1 MAIPA
6 NTQQLQALEQM
17 KPQLHLITGGAGC
30 IGSELATA
38 LIAAGHRVRVIDNL
52 SSGRKEH
59 VAHLIGNPRF
69 EFHQGDVLMSGPLR
83 CAFLGVGSPA
93 PPDTVWHM
101 CCKTDIKFTG
111 GAEAY
116 DFDEDYSQ
124 NLDAT
129 WYVLQEMRT
138 LNVKR
143 IAFCSSAAVYGNQS
157 IIDEDFLPEPVS
169 MYGATKLASEA
180 LIRVMALRCG
190 MQAWVFR
197 FSSIVSP
204 RFRTSGNM
212 VIPDLINKLRKDPT
226 RLEILGDGRQT
237 KPSLLVSDCVEA
249 MQFIVANAQ
258 EPFNLYNLGAPD
270 TISVTRQAELICEAM
285 GLVIEDPPMAYWSP
299 EFIYKVGGEGG
310 GGWPGDVPSFRMRVD
325 KLANLGWR
333 TRHTSEEAC
342 RVAIAGLLESFK

>member
-1 MAIPA
+1 M
-6 NTQQLQALEQM
+6 T
-17 KPQLHLITGGAGC
+17 PQLHLITGGAGC

-59 VAHLIGNPRF
+59 IAHLMGCERF
-69 EFHQGDVLMSGPLR
+69 EFYFGDCKHDPDLMHCLR
-83 CAFLGVGSPA
+83 DV
-93 PPDTVWHM
+93 DMVWHLS
-101 CCKTDIKFTG
+101 CKTDIKFLD
-111 GAEAY
+111 GAGAYGWNTDFAENLWVTWRLLEA
-116 DFDEDYSQ
+116 
-124 NLDAT
+124 
-129 WYVLQEMRT
+129 MRMWA
-138 LNVKR
+138 VQK

-180 LIRVMALRCG
+180 LIRVMALRCE

-226 RLEILGDGRQT
+226 RLEILGDGKQT

-249 MQFIVANAQ
+249 MQFIVEHAK

-270 TISVTRQAELICEAM
+270 AISVRQQAVLICEAM
-285 GLVIEDPPMAYWSP
+285 GLVKGCEVTP
-299 EFIYKVGGEGG
+299 EFVYKVGGEGG
-310 GGWPGDVPSFRMRVD
+310 GGWPGDVPSFRMHTD
-325 KLANLGWR
+325 KLAALGWR

-342 RVAIAGLLESFK
+342 RIAIKGLLESLNG

>member
-1 MAIPA
+1 MS
-6 NTQQLQALEQM
+6 E
-17 KPQLHLITGGAGC
+17 LHLITGGAGC

-38 LIAAGHRVRVIDNL
+38 LIQAGHRVRVIDNL

-59 VAHLIGNPRF
+59 IAHLMECERF
-69 EFHQGDVLMSGPLR
+69 EFYFGDLMDGDNLEYS
-83 CAFLGVGSPA
+83 VK
-93 PPDTVWHM
+93 DVDMVWHLA
-101 CCKTDIKFTG
+101 CKTDIKFLD
-111 GAEAY
+111 GADGY
-116 DFDEDYSQ
+116 GWDDDFEQ
-124 NLDAT
+124 NLLVT
-129 WYVLQEMRT
+129 WWLLMAMSQYE
-138 LNVKR
+138 VKR

-190 MQAWVFR
+190 IQAWVFR

-204 RFRTSGNM
+204 RFRASGNM

-249 MQFIVANAQ
+249 MQFIVANAK

-285 GLVIEDPPMAYWSP
+285 GLDGTEAPTRPAT
-299 EFIYKVGGEGG
+299 EFIYKLSQPDG
-310 GGWPGDVPSFRMRVD
+310 GGWPGDVPSFRMRVS
-325 KLANLGWR
+325 KLAELGWR

-342 RVAIAGLLESFK
+342 RIAIKGLLESFK

>member
-1 MAIPA
+1 M
-6 NTQQLQALEQM
+6 T
-17 KPQLHLITGGAGC
+17 PQLHLITGGAGC

-38 LIAAGHRVRVIDNL
+38 LISAGHRVRVIDNL

-59 VAHLIGNPRF
+59 VAHLMECENF
-69 EFHQGDVLMSGPLR
+69 DFHYGDVLDSGALR
-83 CAFLGVGSPA
+83 WAFLGKRRPQV
-93 PPDTVWHM
+93 PDMVWHLS
-101 CCKTDIKFTG
+101 CKTDIKLLD
-111 GAEAY
+111 GAKEY
-116 DFDEDYSQ
+116 GWESDYEQ

-138 LNVKR
+138 LDVKR

-157 IIDEDFLPEPVS
+157 VIDEDFLPEPVS
-169 MYGATKLASEA
+169 MYGATKLACEA
-180 LIRVMALRCG
+180 LIRVMALRCE

-226 RLEILGDGRQT
+226 RLEILGDGKQT

-249 MQFIVANAQ
+249 MQFIVKQANQ
-258 EPFNLYNLGAPD
+258 PFNLFNLGAPD
-270 TISVTRQAELICEAM
+270 AISVTRQAELICEAM
-285 GLVIEDPPMAYWSP
+285 DFSP
-299 EFIYKVGGEGG
+299 EFVYKVGGEGG
-310 GGWPGDVPSFRMRVD
+310 GGWPGDVPSFRMRVA

-342 RVAIAGLLESFK
+342 RIAIAGLLESCK

>member
-1 MAIPA
+1 M
-6 NTQQLQALEQM
+6 NTPE
-17 KPQLHLITGGAGC
+17 LHLITGGAGC

-59 VAHLIGNPRF
+59 LAHLMGNPSF
-69 EFHQGDVLMSGPLR
+69 EFYFGDVLNDHNRYYVMCG
-83 CAFLGVGSPA
+83 ATEHI
-93 PPDTVWHM
+93 DMVWHLS
-101 CCKTDIKFTG
+101 CKTDIKLLS
-111 GAEAY
+111 GADEY
-116 DFDEDYSQ
+116 GWCEDYEQ
-124 NLDAT
+124 NLEAT
-129 WYVLQEMRT
+129 WKLLQEMREHG
-138 LNVKR
+138 VKR

-180 LIRVMALRCG
+180 LIRVMALRCE

-212 VIPDLINKLRKDPT
+212 VLPDLINKLRKDPT

-249 MQFIVANAQ
+249 MQFIVAHAK

-270 TISVTRQAELICEAM
+270 AISVTRQAELICEAM
-285 GLVIEDPPMAYWSP
+285 GLDGRGDPNIDRQWMPAP
-299 EFIYKVGGEGG
+299 RFVYKVGGEGG

-342 RVAIAGLLESFK
+342 RIAIRGLLESFK

>member
-1 MAIPA
+1 MS
-6 NTQQLQALEQM
+6 
-17 KPQLHLITGGAGC
+17 KLHLITGGAGC

-59 VAHLIGNPRF
+59 VAHLADCERF
-69 EFHQGDVLMSGPLR
+69 EFDEADVTDSWDLSEAMV
-83 CAFLGVGSPA
+83 GVNM
-93 PPDTVWHM
+93 VWHLS
-101 CCKTDIKFTG
+101 CKTDIKFLD
-111 GAEAY
+111 GA
-116 DFDEDYSQ
+116 DEYGWCQDYEQ

-129 WYVLQEMRT
+129 WYVLQEMRRRGI
-138 LNVKR
+138 KR
-143 IAFCSSAAVYGNQS
+143 IAFCSSAAVYGNMS
-157 IIDEDFLPEPVS
+157 IVDEDFLPEPVS
-169 MYGATKLASEA
+169 MYGATKLSCEA
-180 LIRVMALRCG
+180 LIRAMALRCE

-226 RLEILGDGRQT
+226 RLEILGDGKQT

-249 MQFIVANAQ
+249 MQFIVANAK

-270 TISVTRQAELICEAM
+270 AISVTRQAELICEAM
-285 GLVIEDPPMAYWSP
+285 GLMFDDWSVEASTRKP
-299 EFIYKVGGEGG
+299 SPDFVYKIGGEGG

-342 RVAIAGLLESFK
+342 RIAIKGLLESFK